1 MARILDAN
9 VVFSGQEPKFSIE
22 LSKTQLIL
30 ALNWYSQNKTSKDA
44 EKYVTDFFKRRLKK
58 DIGAIAKD
66 CTSTF
71 CYVCRIVYNGGM
83 LSVKDQIWFDNEAK
97 QVEDKLNVKSKSC

>member
-30 ALNWYSQNKTSKDA
+30 ALNWYSQNKTNKDA
-44 EKYVTDFFKRRLKK
+44 EKYVIDYFKKKLKL
-58 DIGAIAKD
+58 DIGALVKD
-66 CTSTF
+66 CNSTF
-71 CYVCRIVYNGGM
+71 AYLCRIVYNGGQ
-83 LSVKDQIWFDNEAK
+83 LGVKDQIWFDNEV
-97 QVEDKLNVKSKSC
+97 QQI

>member
-30 ALNWYSQNKTSKDA
+30 ALNWYSQNRTSKDA
-44 EKYVTDFFKRRLKK
+44 EKYVTDFFKRNPT
-58 DIGAIAKD
+58 ATVA
-66 CTSTF
+66 
-71 CYVCRIVYNGGM
+71 
-83 LSVKDQIWFDNEAK
+83 EAK
-97 QVEDKLNVKSKSC
+97 ASLGEKFSYGELKMVAWRLHPDDA